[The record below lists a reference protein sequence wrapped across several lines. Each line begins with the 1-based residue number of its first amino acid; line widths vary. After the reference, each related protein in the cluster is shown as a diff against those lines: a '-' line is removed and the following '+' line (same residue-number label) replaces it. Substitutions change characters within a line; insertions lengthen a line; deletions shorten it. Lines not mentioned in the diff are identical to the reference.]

1 MSFNILFILMLLK
14 TINNTSFAYSSNV
27 TDKNALLSVKASITD
42 PVGALSSWNHSS
54 HFCLWK
60 GVTCSRRHQRVSALD
75 LSSQKL
81 DGTLSPHIGNLSFL
95 REINFDKNNFRGSIP
110 GEIGKLFRL
119 QYLNLGTNSFEG
131 GFPMNLSHCSDLR
144 YIGIQENNLGGKLP
158 TDFTS
163 WSKVTVFNATRNH
176 FSGVISSSI
185 GNVSSLRF
193 LVISRNNLTGIIP
206 LEVSR
211 LLKLEHLQLSQN
223 NLIGTVPLPLYN
235 ISSLSFVSLTDN
247 KLEGSLPSNLGIT
260 LTNLR
265 VFLAGG
271 NKFLGPFPPSITNA
285 SKLVLLDISSNNIS
299 GPLPMNWGGLSLE
312 VLNLGYNQLGH
323 NQPPGGG
330 LSFLGTLVN
339 STRLRFLGLYVNGLN
354 GEFPNSIVNLSKNIN
369 TLDLYQNYFHGSIP
383 REIGKFSNMRQLALG
398 GNMLSGSIPESICKL
413 SKLGNLFLDENNI
426 SGVIPACMSNI
437 TGLLL
442 LEMTSNKLHES
453 IPTPLFNLS
462 SLQVL
467 ALSNNHLT
475 GVIPQHISGLYL
487 LSLFDLDLRQ
497 NLLSGPLPSNIGSL
511 IHLVDLRLSDNK
523 LAGEI
528 PTSLGDCV
536 MLEQLEMDLN
546 HFEGGIPSSF
556 KKLKNLAFL
565 GLSNNNI
572 SGNIPQFFGEL
583 RGINFLNL
591 SHNKLEG
598 EVPKNGLFSNA
609 SAFSVVGNF
618 QLCGGIQALQLPS
631 CPADMLK
638 TKKKKFPVKMI
649 PLVVLLPLATLL
661 TCLTIVFIRMKK
673 SKQKSV
679 QLLVL
684 HENCPRLS
692 YQDLLLATMNFSP
705 NNLLGEGRYGS
716 VYKGILES
724 LQQEIVAVKV
734 LNVEVH
740 GANKNFIAECETLRN
755 VRHRNLIKIITACSS
770 TDYKGNDFKAL
781 VFEYMTNGSLDN
793 WLHPI
798 PYDQGNERNL
808 TLYQRLNIAI
818 DVALAVAYLHQESHT
833 KIIHCDIKPSNVL
846 LDEEF
851 VARVSDFGLAR
862 FFLTNAVDLNQAP
875 TSSTG
880 VRGTVGYVPPEYG
893 MGGKIIAD
901 GDVYSYGILLL
912 EMFSGKSPT
921 SSSILM
927 QDANNLHD
935 YVRKALPHRVME
947 IADPRIL
954 QQENL
959 ANLGDESVRRSNMP
973 DRMEACL
980 TSVFEVGILCSV
992 EMPRERIDIGAAV
1005 KQLQLARDKLLR
1017 LMH

>member
-1 MSFNILFILMLLK
+1 M
-14 TINNTSFAYSSNV
+14 
-27 TDKNALLSVKASITD
+27 
-42 PVGALSSWNHSS
+42 
-54 HFCLWK
+54 
-60 GVTCSRRHQRVSALD
+60 
-75 LSSQKL
+75 
-81 DGTLSPHIGNLSFL
+81 
-95 REINFDKNNFRGSIP
+95 
-110 GEIGKLFRL
+110 
-119 QYLNLGTNSFEG
+119 
-131 GFPMNLSHCSDLR
+131 
-144 YIGIQENNLGGKLP
+144 
-158 TDFTS
+158 
-163 WSKVTVFNATRNH
+163 
-176 FSGVISSSI
+176 
-185 GNVSSLRF
+185 
-193 LVISRNNLTGIIP
+193 
-206 LEVSR
+206 
-211 LLKLEHLQLSQN
+211 
-223 NLIGTVPLPLYN
+223 
-235 ISSLSFVSLTDN
+235 SSLSYISLTDN
-247 KLEGSLPSNLGIT
+247 KLEGSLPPNLGFT
-260 LTNLR
+260 LPNLQ

-271 NKFLGPFPPSITNA
+271 NKFLGPFPPSLTNA
-285 SKLVLLDISSNNIS
+285 SKLVCLDISDNNIS
-299 GPLPMNWGGLSLE
+299 GPIPMDWGRLSLE
-312 VLNLGYNQLGH
+312 VLNLGVNPLGH

-339 STRLRFLGLYVNGLN
+339 STRLRMLGLYNNGLN
-354 GEFPNSIVNLSKNIN
+354 GEFPNSIVNFSQNLEI
-369 TLDLYQNYFHGSIP
+369 LGLHQNYFHGRIP
-383 REIGKFSNMRQLALG
+383 GEIGKLSNKRQLAFND
-398 GNMLSGSIPESICKL
+398 NMLSGSIPESICKL
-413 SKLGNLFLDENNI
+413 SKLGILFLYENNF

-442 LEMTSNKLHES
+442 LEMTSNKLHGS

-467 ALSNNHLT
+467 VLSENHLS
-475 GVIPQHISGLYL
+475 GVIPQHISGLSS
-487 LSLFDLDLRQ
+487 LSIHALDLHQ

-511 IHLVDLRLSDNK
+511 THLVELYLSDNK
-523 LAGEI
+523 FEGEL

-536 MLEQLEMDLN
+536 MLE
-546 HFEGGIPSSF
+546 
-556 KKLKNLAFL
+556 KLDMERNLF
-565 GLSNNNI
+565 
-572 SGNIPQFFGEL
+572 
-583 RGINFLNL
+583 
-591 SHNKLEG
+591 EG
-598 EVPKNGLFSNA
+598 EVPENGLFSNA

-618 QLCGGIQALQLPS
+618 RLCGGIQALQLPS

-638 TKKKKFPVKMI
+638 TKKKKFSVKMI

-661 TCLTIVFIRMKK
+661 TCITIVFFRMKK
-673 SKQKSV
+673 SKQKNV
-679 QLLVL
+679 QLFVL

-692 YQDLLLATMNFSP
+692 YQYLLLATMNFSP

-716 VYKGILES
+716 VYKGSSVYKGILEP
-724 LQQEIVAVKV
+724 LQEIVAVKV
-734 LNVEVH
+734 LKVEVH

-770 TDYKGNDFKAL
+770 ADYKGNDFKAL

-793 WLHPI
+793 WLHPN

-818 DVALAVAYLHQESHT
+818 DVALAVVYLHQESHT

-893 MGGKIIAD
+893 MGGKITAE

-947 IADPRIL
+947 IADPRIV

-959 ANLGDESVRRSNMP
+959 ANLGGESVRRSDMP

-992 EMPRERIDIGAAV
+992 EMSRERIDIGAAV

-1017 LMH
+1017 LMQ

>member
-42 PVGALSSWNHSS
+42 PVGALSSWNHSI

-110 GEIGKLFRL
+110 AEIGKLFRL
-119 QYLNLGTNSFEG
+119 RYLHLGTNLFEG

-144 YIGIQENNLGGKLP
+144 HIGIEENNVGGKLP

-163 WSKVTVFNATRNH
+163 WSKLTVFNTTTNH

-185 GNVSSLRF
+185 GNMSSLRF
-193 LVISRNNLTGIIP
+193 LLLSKNNLTGIIP
-206 LEVSR
+206 LEVGR
-211 LLKLEHLQLSQN
+211 LLKLEYLRLSLN

-235 ISSLSFVSLTDN
+235 ISSLSYVSLALN
-247 KLEGSLPSNLGIT
+247 KLEGSFPLNLGFT
-260 LTNLR
+260 LPKLQA
-265 VFLAGG
+265 FLVGD
-271 NKFLGPFPPSITNA
+271 NKFSGSFPRSITNA
-285 SKLVLLDISSNNIS
+285 SKLVRLDISTNNIS
-299 GPLPMNWGGLSLE
+299 GPLPMDWGRLSLE
-312 VLNLGYNQLGH
+312 ALYLSHNPLGH
-323 NQPPGGG
+323 NQPSGSGS
-330 LSFLGTLVN
+330 SFLDTLVN
-339 STRLRFLGLYVNGLN
+339 STNLKFLDLYGIGLN
-354 GEFPNSIVNLSKNIN
+354 GKIPNSIVNFSKKLEI
-369 TLDLYQNYFHGSIP
+369 LDLYQNYFHGRIP
-383 REIGKFSNMRQLALG
+383 REIGKLSNMRQLALSK
-398 GNMLSGSIPESICKL
+398 NMLSGSIPESICKL
-413 SKLGNLFLDENNI
+413 SKLGHLYLNENNF
-426 SGVIPACMSNI
+426 SGVIPACISNI
-437 TGLLL
+437 SGLLIL
-442 LEMTSNKLHES
+442 NMGSNKLHGS
-453 IPTPLFNLS
+453 IPTPLFDLS
-462 SLQVL
+462 SLQ
-467 ALSNNHLT
+467 ALILSGNHLR
-475 GVIPQHISGLYL
+475 GLIPQHISGLSS
-487 LSLFDLDLRQ
+487 LSLFALYLNQ

-511 IHLVDLRLSDNK
+511 THLVELYLSDNK
-523 LAGEI
+523 LEGEI

-536 MLEQLEMDLN
+536 MLEQLGMGRN
-546 HFEGGIPSSF
+546 HFEGGLPSSF
-556 KKLKNLAFL
+556 KKLKNLALL

-583 RGINFLNL
+583 RGIDFLNL
-591 SHNKLEG
+591 SYNKLEG
-598 EVPKNGLFSNA
+598 ELPKNGLFSNA

-618 QLCGGIQALQLPS
+618 RLCGGIQALQLPS

-638 TKKKKFPVKMI
+638 TKKKKFSVKMI

-661 TCLTIVFIRMKK
+661 TCITIVFFRMKK
-673 SKQKSV
+673 SKQKNV
-679 QLLVL
+679 QLFVL

-692 YQDLLLATMNFSP
+692 YQYLLLATMNFSP

-716 VYKGILES
+716 VYKGILEP
-724 LQQEIVAVKV
+724 LQEIVAVKV
-734 LNVEVH
+734 LKVEVH

-770 TDYKGNDFKAL
+770 ADYKGNDFKAL

-793 WLHPI
+793 WLHPN

-818 DVALAVAYLHQESHT
+818 DVALAVVYLHQESHT

-893 MGGKIIAD
+893 MGGKITAE

-947 IADPRIL
+947 IADPRIIL

-973 DRMEACL
+973 DSMEACL
-980 TSVFEVGILCSV
+980 TSVFQVGILCSV
-992 EMPRERIDIGAAV
+992 EMPSERIDIGAAV
-1005 KQLQLARDKLLR
+1005 KQLQLARDKLL
-1017 LMH
+1017 